1 MEHVCKMLSLS
12 AGLIVTCMLIGFG
25 LLAFR
30 ETRQLGTEVL
40 QSLQEMTEDYTEYE
54 WNRYEDVC
62 VSGGE
67 VVNVIRKYQKKI
79 PVSVIQYGRTYT
91 YAGGFRVNDN
101 IPTNSGYIRYA
112 DTYRGKVIRDGKDK
126 LSGLYFYLEP
136 AT

>member
-1 MEHVCKMLSLS
+1 MEHACKMLSLS

-67 VVNVIRKYQKKI
+67 VVNVIRK
-79 PVSVIQYGRTYT
+79 
-91 YAGGFRVNDN
+91 
-101 IPTNSGYIRYA
+101 
-112 DTYRGKVIRDGKDK
+112 
-126 LSGLYFYLEP
+126 
-136 AT
+136 